1 MGSGPDQGAE
11 HSTLYFYSISGK
23 VSTRGPTNVH
33 ISGILTG
40 ILSPSRFASNTPPPS
55 SSILPHS
62 PVLQLISPLYYPS
75 EWMKPLRGEFH
86 HPPLQLPLIRVLVLW
101 IQRLQERDYMKKH
114 TIWAN
119 SEHNRT
125 WWIFITRLID
135 NRMFLLKAQILM
147 NYYSMSYL
155 YLIKVQILNSYVL
168 DFSDESTNIE
178 YLYTQFLI
186 FISLKYKSC

>member
-1 MGSGPDQGAE
+1 MKRQLYFSMWQALESGPDQGAE

-62 PVLQLISPLYYPS
+62 PVLKLISPLYYPS

-125 WWIFITRLID
+125 
-135 NRMFLLKAQILM
+135 
-147 NYYSMSYL
+147 
-155 YLIKVQILNSYVL
+155 
-168 DFSDESTNIE
+168 
-178 YLYTQFLI
+178 
-186 FISLKYKSC
+186 